1 MGVTGHRNLDDTP
14 ALTEAIQSTLET
26 IRQMAPP
33 LKNTPWLWCVLSPLA
48 EGADRLVAREVL
60 KADGVLEV
68 VLPLEKDDY
77 MADFTTEESRRE
89 FETLL
94 SQARGVRTLAPAANR
109 TVAYEEVGRYIVEQC
124 DVLIALWDGKSSA
137 GRGGTQEIVQY
148 ARDSQC
154 PLAWIHTEDPA
165 QITLEPG
172 RGLSKR
178 EYRDLDDY
186 NVKRINPEEIKR
198 QLDRD
203 VESLSTMAGRA
214 GLDPKRVLPAAEY
227 FLYHYIRADK
237 LALRYQHLYY
247 RMETWVYA
255 LALAAVIIA
264 SFQDLFLPDLPVIL
278 VSEIALMLAVLG
290 IIWVSRR
297 QRWHERWLDDRFL
310 AERFRAAIFMAA
322 ADIGVAILKPPRHL
336 SLAYSSKD
344 WMVAAFTSVWCLRPR
359 GPVAGLGTLEGL
371 KTFLGEAW
379 LEDQI
384 RYYEKTS
391 QRHRRRHRRMTAAS
405 YILFGL
411 TIAVVIA
418 RVLASE
424 PPLFIAALTFLA
436 VIFPA
441 VAASVT
447 AIKTHRD
454 YLRTSLRAAE
464 MARHLHDLKDKMEKL
479 SDYRGFAGLVKETEE
494 TMLHENE
501 DWRVVVR
508 FQTTEPV

>member
-1 MGVTGHRNLDDTP
+1 
-14 ALTEAIQSTLET
+14 
-26 IRQMAPP
+26 
-33 LKNTPWLWCVLSPLA
+33 
-48 EGADRLVAREVL
+48 
-60 KADGVLEV
+60 
-68 VLPLEKDDY
+68 
-77 MADFTTEESRRE
+77 
-89 FETLL
+89 
-94 SQARGVRTLAPAANR
+94 
-109 TVAYEEVGRYIVEQC
+109 
-124 DVLIALWDGKSSA
+124 
-137 GRGGTQEIVQY
+137 
-148 ARDSQC
+148 
-154 PLAWIHTEDPA
+154 
-165 QITLEPG
+165 
-172 RGLSKR
+172 
-178 EYRDLDDY
+178 
-186 NVKRINPEEIKR
+186 
-198 QLDRD
+198 
-203 VESLSTMAGRA
+203 
-214 GLDPKRVLPAAEY
+214 
-227 FLYHYIRADK
+227 
-237 LALRYQHLYY
+237 
-247 RMETWVYA
+247 METWVYA